1 MAPTPRPHRSNA
13 VPLALSPAAIAVA
26 SVAFLVRAAVGRH
39 GYSGRATPPLFG
51 DLEAQRH
58 WLEITWHLP
67 PSQWYHYDQKFW
79 GLDYPPLT
87 AFFSYVFGAIA
98 HFIDPSWVA
107 LDKSRGNEDPALIAY
122 MRLSVLICDLLVYF
136 PAALLFVRS
145 LRLASR
151 SARVRTSTLHPVFAR
166 YRSWTASL
174 SWVTAWALILSFPG
188 LILIDHGHFQYNLI
202 MLGLTLASVAWMTT
216 GHPLKAAVVFSLALM
231 FKQMALYFALPV
243 FVYLLAQCWRSNH
256 GIRLFVQLGV
266 VVLATFALH
275 LYPFRTDLGQL
286 VHRIFPIARGLY
298 EDKVA
303 NVWCALSPVLKLRD
317 RFELTTL
324 LRMSLATTIFASL
337 PSLIGLFRHPTR
349 STLLA
354 SLAAVSLAFFLF
366 SFQVHEKSI
375 LLPDLPILLLL
386 VVDRVAENPRWSVWA
401 HVLNVS
407 TFSMWPLLRRDGQA
421 VPYFVLLA
429 LWNGGVWWTAGAAK
443 TSTGGV
449 VATLYRLAVA
459 AVYVAAAAIH
469 VAEFTIAPP
478 ARYPHLYV
486 LANQVLSCGVFLF
499 AYAATTALALSAP
512 TESIKSKVKR
522 S

>member
-1 MAPTPRPHRSNA
+1 MAPTPRPHRTTAAS
-13 VPLALSPAAIAVA
+13 LAISPALTAVA

-87 AFFSYVFGAIA
+87 AFVSYVFGAIA

-107 LDKSRGNEDPALIAY
+107 LEKSRGNEDPALIAY

-145 LRLASR
+145 LRLPLR
-151 SARVRTSTLHPVFAR
+151 SANS
-166 YRSWTASL
+166 
-174 SWVTAWALILSFPG
+174 TAWALILSFPG

-216 GHPLKAAVVFSLALM
+216 GHPLKAAVAFSLALM

-266 VVLATFALH
+266 VVFATFALH
-275 LYPFRTDLGQL
+275 LYPFRCARTLPADLGQL

-317 RFELTTL
+317 RFELKTL
-324 LRMSLATTIFASL
+324 LHMSLATTILASL
-337 PSLIGLFRHPTR
+337 PSLVGLFRHPTR

-386 VVDRVAENPRWSVWA
+386 VVDRVAENPRWCVWA
-401 HVLNVS
+401 HVLNAS
-407 TFSMWPLLRRDGQA
+407 TFSMWPLLRRDEQA

-429 LWNGGVWWTAGAAK
+429 LWNGGMWWTSRGACAEK
-443 TSTGGV
+443 PRTGGV
-449 VATLYRLAVA
+449 VRMVYRLAVVA
-459 AVYVAAAAIH
+459 AYVAAAAIH
-469 VAEFTIAPP
+469 LAEFTIAPP
-478 ARYPHLYV
+478 PRYPHLYV
-486 LANQVLSCGVFLF
+486 LANQVLSCGVFIF
-499 AYAATTALALSAP
+499 AWAATTVLALQPAS
-512 TESIKSKVKR
+512 ESTKHKEKR
-522 S
+522 A

>member
-1 MAPTPRPHRSNA
+1 MAPKPRPHRTSA
-13 VPLALSPAAIAVA
+13 ASLALSPALIAIA
-26 SVAFLVRAAVGRH
+26 SVAFLLRAAVGRH

-87 AFFSYVFGAIA
+87 AFVSYVFGAIA
-98 HFIDPSWVA
+98 HFIEPSWVA
-107 LDKSRGNEDPALIAY
+107 LDKSRGNEDPSLIAY

-136 PAALLFVRS
+136 PAALFFVRS
-145 LRLASR
+145 LRLPWR
-151 SARVRTSTLHPVFAR
+151 SANI
-166 YRSWTASL
+166 
-174 SWVTAWALILSFPG
+174 TAWALILSFPG

-216 GHPLKAAVVFSLALM
+216 GHPLKAAFTFSLALM
-231 FKQMALYFALPV
+231 FKQMSLYFALPV
-243 FVYLLAQCWRSNH
+243 FVYLLAQCWQSNH
-256 GIRLFVQLGV
+256 GIRLFFQLGV

-275 LYPFRTDLGQL
+275 IYPFRADLGQL

-317 RFELTTL
+317 RFALTTL
-324 LRMSLATTIFASL
+324 LRMSLATTILASL

-349 STLLA
+349 YTLLA
-354 SLAAVSLAFFLF
+354 ALAAVSLAFFLF

-386 VVDRVAENPRWSVWA
+386 VVDRIADNPRWCVWA

-429 LWNGGVWWTAGAAK
+429 LWNGGVWWKSRGTCAACPR
-443 TSTGGV
+443 TGGV
-449 VATLYRLAVA
+449 VGMVYQLAVV
-459 AVYVAAAAIH
+459 AVYAAAAAIH
-469 VAEFTIAPP
+469 IAEFAIAPP

-486 LANQVLSCGVFLF
+486 LANQVLSCGVFLS
-499 AYAATTALALSAP
+499 AYAATTILAISPP
-512 TESIKSKVKR
+512 TESTKPKIKR
-522 S
+522 A